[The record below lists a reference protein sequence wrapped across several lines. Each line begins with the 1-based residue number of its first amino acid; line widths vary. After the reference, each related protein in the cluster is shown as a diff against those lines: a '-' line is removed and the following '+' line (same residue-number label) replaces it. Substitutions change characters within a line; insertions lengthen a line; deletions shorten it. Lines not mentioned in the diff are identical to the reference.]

1 MVLIN
6 PRKIGILTHDFGKS
20 TQWLCFKNKQQ
31 QKGNPESAHIPK
43 FARVADKTDGGG
55 GENTAAGAG
64 CGAGG
69 LFQLWL
75 VDWPQLASWH
85 PAGWH

>member
-20 TQWLCFKNKQQ
+20 TQWLCLKNKQQ

-55 GENTAAGAG
+55 GRTRQR
-64 CGAGG
+64 G
-69 LFQLWL
+69 LVVGL
-75 VDWPQLASWH
+75 VDFSSS
-85 PAGWH
+85 G